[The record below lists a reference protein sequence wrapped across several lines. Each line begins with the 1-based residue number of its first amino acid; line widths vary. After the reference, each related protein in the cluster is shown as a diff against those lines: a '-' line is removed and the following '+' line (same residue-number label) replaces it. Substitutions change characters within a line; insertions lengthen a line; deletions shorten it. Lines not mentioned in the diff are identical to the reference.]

1 MNKLFFSLIAM
12 MLPLIASADDSGT
25 CGNNLTWTYVEATKT
40 LTISGTGVM
49 SNYNPRTSSL
59 GRKAPWHD
67 LNVEKLILE
76 NGITEIGQNAFDS
89 YNIIAVNIPASVTKI
104 GKDAFEGCKLE
115 NIVANNS
122 STDIFYYVN
131 GQECYAF
138 SDKTFMHAMLYI
150 PENTWSDYV
159 YMGDWWRFYN
169 IREISTNIS
178 MLSSSQVYTLMNT
191 SDFGYAI
198 YDNVSENITKAKA
211 FYSIDE
217 NNLNSC
223 WQIVEMAGMKC
234 LYNVGAKKYAN
245 FLPDGN
251 ISLSNSPVNINMKQ
265 SEMGIILG
273 QNSQQWAF
281 VKNSK
286 LSNATNIELKN
297 SDTKNAKYFSLDGRQ
312 ISSPQKG
319 IIIINGKKVFVK

>member
-12 MLPLIASADDSGT
+12 MLPLIASADDSGK
-25 CGNNLTWTYVEATKT
+25 CGDNLTWTYIEATKT

-49 SNYNPRTSSL
+49 SDYNPITAVKK
-59 GRKAPWHD
+59 KAPWRD

-76 NGITEIGQNAFDS
+76 NGITEIGQNAFRTC
-89 YNIIAVNIPASVTKI
+89 NIIAVNIPASVTKI
-104 GKDAFEGCKLE
+104 GTNAFMGCKLE

-122 STDIFYYVN
+122 STDIYYVN

-138 SDKTFMHAMLYI
+138 SDQTFMHAMLYI

-198 YDNVSENITKAKA
+198 YDNGSGNITKAKA
-211 FYSIDE
+211 FYSFDE

-234 LYNVGAKKYAN
+234 LYNVGANKYAN

-281 VKNSK
+281 VKNSN

-319 IIIINGKKVFVK
+319 INIINGKKIIVK

>member
-49 SNYNPRTSSL
+49 SNYSNPSASRN
-59 GRKAPWHD
+59 RAPWHD

-76 NGITEIGQNAFDS
+76 NGITEIGQNAFRTC
-89 YNIIAVNIPASVTKI
+89 NIIAVNIPASVTKI
-104 GKDAFEGCKLE
+104 GMSAFMDCKLE

-122 STDIFYYVN
+122 STSIVYNDY
-131 GQECYAF
+131 GQYFPF

-159 YMGDWWRFYN
+159 YYGSWWRFYN

-198 YDNVSENITKAKA
+198 YDNVSGNITKAKA

-223 WQIVEMAGMKC
+223 WQIVEMSGMKC

-281 VKNSK
+281 VKNSN

-297 SDTKNAKYFSLDGRQ
+297 SDTKKAKYFSLDGRQ

-319 IIIINGKKVFVK
+319 INIINGKKIIVK

>member
-49 SNYNPRTSSL
+49 SNYSNPSASRN
-59 GRKAPWHD
+59 RAPWHD

-76 NGITEIGQNAFDS
+76 NGITEIGQNAFRTC
-89 YNIIAVNIPASVTKI
+89 NIIAVNIPASVTKI
-104 GKDAFEGCKLE
+104 GMSAFMDCKLE

-122 STDIFYYVN
+122 STSIVYNDY
-131 GQECYAF
+131 GQYFPF

-159 YMGDWWRFYN
+159 YHGSWWRFYN

-198 YDNVSENITKAKA
+198 YDNVSGNITKAKA

-223 WQIVEMAGMKC
+223 WQIVEMSGMKC

-281 VKNSK
+281 VKNSN

-297 SDTKNAKYFSLDGRQ
+297 SDTKKAKYFSLDGRQ

-319 IIIINGKKVFVK
+319 INIINGKKIIVK